1 MKKVIYLLI
10 LAISFG
16 CETEITP
23 ELNTAEEII
32 VVDAWITQKPERQE
46 IRITRSQPY
55 FDNSGPVKISGAT
68 VTIEDLDNG
77 VVYQF
82 QEGEEA
88 YFWESADKPFGV
100 TGHHYRLMVSV
111 EGETFE
117 AFSRLGRV
125 PPVDAVNFIYR
136 PKDFMQKQDY
146 YTAEF
151 MASDPA
157 GQGDTYW
164 IKAWRNGVFLGKP
177 EELNMAYDAGFSAGQ
192 PVDGQ
197 AFIIPIRRE
206 FINPF
211 DENPEKEGETLPPY
225 LPGDSLYVEIHSLD
239 PKAFDFLYGVYLNIS
254 RPGGFA
260 ELFAL
265 PLVNSATNLKST
277 NENSVVK
284 VAGFFNVAGVSGA
297 GKRLTQEVA
306 DQARQN
312 RE

>member
-1 MKKVIYLLI
+1 MKKFSYLLI
-10 LAISFG
+10 LALSFG

-46 IRITRSQPY
+46 IRITRSQLY
-55 FDNSGPVKISGAT
+55 FDESGPVKVSGAT
-68 VTIEDLDNG
+68 VAIEDLDNG
-77 VVYQF
+77 LIYIF

-88 YFWESADKPFGV
+88 YFWEPADKPFGV
-100 TGHHYRLMVSV
+100 TGHHYRLSVSV
-111 EGETFE
+111 EGENFE

-157 GQGDTYW
+157 GKGDTYW
-164 IKAWRNGVFLGKP
+164 IKAWKNGVFLGKP
-177 EELNMAYDAGFSAGQ
+177 EELNMAYDAGFTAGQ

-211 DENPEKEGETLPPY
+211 DENPEKEGERLPPY

-239 PKAFDFLYGVYLNIS
+239 PQAFNFLYGTYFNIS

-260 ELFAL
+260 ELFAF

-277 NENSVVK
+277 NENSTAS

-306 DQARQN
+306 DQAKQN